1 VPASRCAA
9 LCAAVIGLL
18 VTGCGDDKNSSRP
31 GSTTAATTASSAAA
45 PATGRRLQGSGY
57 TLSLARGWHD
67 AKPEGLGAD
76 QDLAIADAARDIMTV
91 GRGKVPAGAGSAK
104 NLLAAAFRQELKS
117 VKPTSVKDPAPITVD
132 GRPGSTFEFHY
143 TSPSGVIRVREVY
156 AVDGGYFYNFSLISR
171 PELFDAAAGAFD
183 AMLSSVR
190 WA

>member
-9 LCAAVIGLL
+9 LSAAAIGLL
-18 VTGCGDDKNSSRP
+18 VAGCGEVKNRSRA

-45 PATGRRLQGSGY
+45 PARGRRLQGSGY
-57 TLSLARGWHD
+57 TLNLARGWHD

-76 QDLAIADAARDIMTV
+76 QDIAITDAARDIMTV
-91 GRGKVPAGAGSAK
+91 GRGKVPAGTLSAR

-117 VKPTSVKDPAPITVD
+117 VKPTSVKQPVPITVD
-132 GRPGSTFEFHY
+132 GRLGSTFEFLY
-143 TSPSGVIRVREVY
+143 KSPSGVIRVREVY
-156 AVDGGYFYNFSLISR
+156 AVNGGYFYNFSLISR

-183 AMLSSVR
+183 AMVSSAR